1 MPTTRVPAY
10 RCGTD
15 YTGWLDDAHPTV
27 EDGEV
32 YRKVCFSDRVS
43 GCRHTAKISVKNC
56 GSYFIYKLFHPPSCA
71 SRYCGTDWI
80 WSKYTWLSKRIQEL
94 NCRYMCIRFWICDV
108 VNLSS
113 LSCIIRLRFSILIF
127 MYNLFFF
134 VFSSFYCCNYRP
146 WFILAKII
154 RIQAGSISL
163 YRRRKKSDESRDLM
177 SYNNYIKL
185 T

>member
-56 GSYFIYKLFHPPSCA
+56 GSYFIYKLVHPPSCA
-71 SRYCGTDWI
+71 SRYCGTD
-80 WSKYTWLSKRIQEL
+80 
-94 NCRYMCIRFWICDV
+94 
-108 VNLSS
+108 
-113 LSCIIRLRFSILIF
+113 
-127 MYNLFFF
+127 
-134 VFSSFYCCNYRP
+134 
-146 WFILAKII
+146 
-154 RIQAGSISL
+154 
-163 YRRRKKSDESRDLM
+163 
-177 SYNNYIKL
+177 
-185 T
+185 